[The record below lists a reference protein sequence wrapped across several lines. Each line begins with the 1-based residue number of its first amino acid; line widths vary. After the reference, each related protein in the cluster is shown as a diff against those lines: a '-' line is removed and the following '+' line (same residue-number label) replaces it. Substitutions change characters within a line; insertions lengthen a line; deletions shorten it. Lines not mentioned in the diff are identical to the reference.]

1 MKALTPIIVLLAF
14 LCGPLTAQED
24 NPRIDKR
31 TGVSHD
37 AYYHLGPDSKPM
49 EGVPQGRFEEPKIIP
64 SKVFPGY
71 QHTYWVYL
79 PAQYDPNK
87 PTALMVFNDGAAMK
101 ADDRDV
107 RGHHVLDNLI
117 YRREIPVMLG
127 VFINP
132 GRLPSQPEPTDRN
145 WGDKDTLRRDEYN
158 PPTDKYARVIVEELL
173 PALKADYNI
182 SDNPDHHG
190 IMGSSSGA
198 CAAFAVAWF
207 RPNHFRKVITFSGT
221 FVDLRGQHIY
231 PELVAASEKKPIRI
245 FMQDGRNDYRG
256 IQDGVYN
263 AKKDWFYQNVRLKD
277 ALEAQGYEV
286 NYSWGISNHGQ
297 KHGGAIF
304 PSMMRWLWRDQPVS
318 TDPYD
323 ELERTFYPVYQK

>member
-1 MKALTPIIVLLAF
+1 MRSLASALALVVWLATS
-14 LCGPLTAQED
+14 LSAQED

-37 AYYHLGPDSKPM
+37 AYYTLGPDSLPM
-49 EGVPQGRFEEPKIIP
+49 EGVPQGRFAEPKIIP
-64 SKVFPGY
+64 SNVFPGY
-71 QHTYWVYL
+71 QHTYWVYI
-79 PAQYDPNK
+79 PAQYNPNK

-107 RGHHVLDNLI
+107 RGHRVLDNLI

-132 GRLPSQPEPTDRN
+132 GRLPEQPEPTDRN
-145 WGDKDTLRRDEYN
+145 LGDKDTLRKEEYN

-182 SDNPDHHG
+182 SDNPDHHA

-198 CAAFAVAWF
+198 CAAFAVAWY
-207 RPNHFRKVITFSGT
+207 RPNYFRKVITFSGT
-221 FVDLRGQHIY
+221 FVDVRGEHIY
-231 PELVAASEKKPIRI
+231 PELVAANDTKPISI

-256 IQDGVYN
+256 IQDGDYN
-263 AKKDWFYQNVRLKD
+263 PKKDWFYQNVRLKD
-277 ALEAQGYEV
+277 ALEAKGYDV

-297 KHGGAIF
+297 KHGGQF
-304 PSMMRWLWRDQPVS
+304 FLV
-318 TDPYD
+318 
-323 ELERTFYPVYQK
+323 